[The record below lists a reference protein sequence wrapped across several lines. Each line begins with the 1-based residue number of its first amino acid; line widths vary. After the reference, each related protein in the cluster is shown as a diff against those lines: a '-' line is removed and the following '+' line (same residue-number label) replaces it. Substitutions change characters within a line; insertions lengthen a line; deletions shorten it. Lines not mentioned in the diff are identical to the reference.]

1 VPDAVLK
8 KLNDALNII
17 NAQPSMVEMRRKL
30 GSTVPG
36 QFNVAQTQSFLLR
49 ERDSYRASA
58 SRVKP
63 E

>member
-1 VPDAVLK
+1 
-8 KLNDALNII
+8 LNDALNII

>member
-1 VPDAVLK
+1 
-8 KLNDALNII
+8 
-17 NAQPSMVEMRRKL
+17 MVDQRRKL

-36 QFNVAQTQSFLLR
+36 EFNVDQAQSFLLR
-49 ERDSYRASA
+49 ERDTYRASA